1 MIRWSIE
8 SCEVVFSTRQG
19 GVSDGPFE
27 SLNLGRM
34 TGDNPERVD
43 ENRRRLCAEVG
54 ADPERIALNRQ
65 RHTAIVNRA
74 IPGSRGLP
82 GDGLWSDSPGEPML
96 VLAADCLSVA
106 IARANGAKPAL
117 AVLHAGWKGLL
128 EGIVEEGVRALD
140 GSGLQAMIGPAIGP
154 CCYEVGPEVAEAFA
168 SRFGSGLMRG
178 RNLDLWSAGE
188 RALRTAGVER
198 IDRVDLCT
206 RCNPDLF
213 FSERRQ
219 GKPRGTHGV
228 IGLVAS

>member
-1 MIRWSIE
+1 MIRWTVAGYD
-8 SCEVVFSTRQG
+8 VVFSTRKG
-19 GVSDGPFE
+19 GVSEGPFE

-34 TGDNPERVD
+34 TGDEPERVD

-65 RHTAIVNRA
+65 KHTAIVNRA
-74 IPGSRGLP
+74 VPGSRGLP
-82 GDGLWSDSPGEPML
+82 GDGLWSDTPGDPML
-96 VLAADCLSVA
+96 ALAADCLTIA
-106 IARANGAKPAL
+106 IARVNGSSRAL

-128 EGIVEEGVRALD
+128 EGVVEEGTRALSS
-140 GSGLQAMIGPAIGP
+140 SGLRAMIGPAIGP
-154 CCYEVGPEVAEAFA
+154 CCYEVGPEVAETFTA
-168 SRFGSGLMRG
+168 RFGPGLLAG

-188 RALRTAGVER
+188 RALRAAGV
-198 IDRVDLCT
+198 DRVECIDLCT

-228 IGLVAS
+228 IGLVSS